1 MSPRRSKQG
10 SPDQSK
16 FKANR
21 GSAPFMKSAIDFQ
34 KLNQTP
40 LENHV
45 TYSPS
50 SSLKANPLS
59 HRMLLSTKTKSEKFL
74 LHKDKQIFQS
84 TSLAEI
90 KEMKSKEKAGGDVDG
105 PAINKYS
112 TLITASGE
120 LNRKSPGHFFQKA
133 K

>member
-1 MSPRRSKQG
+1 
-10 SPDQSK
+10 
-16 FKANR
+16 
-21 GSAPFMKSAIDFQ
+21 MKSAIDFQ

-45 TYSPS
+45 TYSPT

-90 KEMKSKEKAGGDVDG
+90 KEMKSKEKAAADVDG

-120 LNRKSPGHFFQKA
+120 LNRKFSGIQKTKQEEDEVLMNSPIKQIKFPKKRADTQ
-133 K
+133 